1 MRNIK
6 GKFKSKN
13 TKLVIKAE
21 LQKKYKILAAWKQIR
36 SVSLNLKS
44 TNDFVLFNIARQK
57 INIIKTTKELKE
69 IFVD

>member
-21 LQKKYKILAAWKQIR
+21 LQKKYKILAA
-36 SVSLNLKS
+36 
-44 TNDFVLFNIARQK
+44 
-57 INIIKTTKELKE
+57 
-69 IFVD
+69 